1 MIQNIIQRN
10 LDRLAPL
17 RIVQRDRVHTLVRR
31 DRGHARDAVFFPPVQ
46 RHAGRQGGRHLED

>member
-17 RIVQRDRVHTLVRR
+17 RIVQRDRVHTFVRR
-31 DRGHARDAVFFPPVQ
+31 DRGRARDAVFPPVQ